1 MLEPAMSDRAR
12 AEPTPDWETR
22 HLLEVYAMPHCPG
35 WHCATALAMRAQ
47 AAGIAGV
54 EIRLVDLSRPGTA
67 VPETVIASPTWVLDG
82 RRIALGNPD
91 PDWLLARLAALE
103 RER

>member
-1 MLEPAMSDRAR
+1 
-12 AEPTPDWETR
+12 
-22 HLLEVYAMPHCPG
+22 MPHCPG
-35 WHCATALAMRAQ
+35 WHCATALAMQAQ

-54 EIRLVDLSRPGTA
+54 EIRLIDLLHPRTA
-67 VPETVIASPTWVLDG
+67 VPESVIASPTWVLNG
-82 RRIALGNPD
+82 RRITLGNPD